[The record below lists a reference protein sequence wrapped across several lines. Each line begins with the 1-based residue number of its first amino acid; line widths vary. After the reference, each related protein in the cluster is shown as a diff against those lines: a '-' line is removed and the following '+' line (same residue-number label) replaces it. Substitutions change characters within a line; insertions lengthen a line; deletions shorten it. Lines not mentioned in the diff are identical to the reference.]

1 MVRRPDVGLMCSS
14 LVSDEDFIVQQAAGQ
29 LPWHNVVLFTMLE
42 YTQQRDIKRAYQIS
56 QDWEKNE

>member
-1 MVRRPDVGLMCSS
+1 MCSS